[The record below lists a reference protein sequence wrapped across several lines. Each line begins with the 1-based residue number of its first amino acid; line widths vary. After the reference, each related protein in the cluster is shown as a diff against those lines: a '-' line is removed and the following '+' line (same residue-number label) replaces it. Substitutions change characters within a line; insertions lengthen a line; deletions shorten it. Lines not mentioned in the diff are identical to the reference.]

1 MRHTVVSTRLR
12 LDDVRRAWE
21 SSDPDLS
28 RLVVELAVQ
37 PDEKPETPPR
47 EGAPTFD
54 KFLSELRSTAFARK
68 PPEDQKHHRIEQFK
82 ALEAPTAEV
91 PLPDRLRLHEVIT
104 ALWEDNGPFARSC
117 LLEILARVPLR
128 YGPWRALKRIF
139 KEAEA
144 RDDTEV
150 LGALAAR
157 VDSATDAQEA
167 TGRTLGYLR
176 RRAWR
181 YLRRTGQTRPACYPD
196 AAADVLARYEETTP
210 WQVTWVANHIFYHE
224 TGDYNRTSFHL
235 KKGRSELNDRAFADL
250 WRRSPRPL
258 FGLLE
263 RARSDRVRR
272 FAADCLKADFRASL
286 REVEPGWVARLVG
299 VGSRPVDEFVVW
311 VLTNVPKFEQGA
323 FRSLGLHEAVLRLF
337 DSPSDPA
344 RAYATEYARTH
355 ARDLPVDELVRL
367 ADNNHPAVRRLAADL
382 LLARDPRKEVGLEAW
397 GRLLE
402 SSYGLELAKTAL
414 HKHFGARELTPDWFR
429 DRLLSRNPDASQFV
443 QKLLLEIHP
452 AASLGPDY
460 FVGLIEAADAKEAF
474 APGVIE
480 RFAMTQLARFD
491 VNAIDRD
498 TLRRLLLRPFTA
510 RNETYVWIDEGRLKA
525 QSLGLDYLKA
535 LAFHPDWEVDS
546 WIAALRRD
554 GPAWARELTFI
565 DDLSERVLSWL
576 GDVRRFAPADLGFE
590 WLLRLA
596 ARGESRYHNFA
607 VATMIKGFTPADF
620 APKAAETAATAA
632 GPATVDLGGAS
643 FLFTGKL
650 ATMQRKESED
660 KVRRAGGAV
669 ASGVTNKLHYLV
681 IGDEGSP
688 LYGHGKKGT
697 KQLKGEELNAAGA
710 NIRIISETAFLK
722 MLSGHVPQASQ
733 GDSLAGAERLW
744 EMAIAAGPADAPLA
758 RFAIKYIL
766 RHHPDIALAETDRP
780 VDPGAEIPTEFL
792 GFDRVKPLFAE
803 TRKPLR
809 DLALELARWEFARW
823 SPPADELVLLA
834 ESPHADVRR
843 FVAQALLAD
852 DAPEHR
858 RYRID
863 PESLTPAAVFRFC
876 ESADESTRALGMRL
890 IGRSP
895 RFRQPVELFRLIESP
910 DRRVRA
916 FVIRALWSLY
926 RDRGITEGWKPY
938 IPPATTVGAAAKK
951 SAQAQAES
959 RGPGPPARPEQ
970 LPASLRDLWAFLRRT
985 LFEIPPP
992 RPEKRPSE
1000 ASEAAERL
1008 KPFPARKAKVA
1019 LVETMRDLALEDAD
1033 FARVVLPILDE
1044 FMLSRGMSERA
1055 ACLVATT
1062 RIRHTHEVLRLDGGG
1077 GNP

>member
-1 MRHTVVSTRLR
+1 MTSRLR

-21 SSDPDLS
+21 SRDPELT
-28 RLVVELAVQ
+28 RLVVELAGE
-37 PDEKPETPPR
+37 PDENPTTPPR
-47 EGAPTFD
+47 EGAPTFA
-54 KFLSELRSTAFARK
+54 KFLAELHSQAFARK
-68 PPEDQKHHRIEQFK
+68 PADERKHHRIEQMK
-82 ALEAPTAEV
+82 ALESPTAEV
-91 PLPDRLRLHEVIT
+91 PLPDRLRLHEVIA
-104 ALWEDNGPFARSC
+104 ALWEENGPFARSC
-117 LLEILARVPLR
+117 LLEIIARVPLR
-128 YGPWRALKRIF
+128 YGPWRGLKRIF

-144 RDDTEV
+144 RDDIEV
-150 LGALAAR
+150 FGALAAR
-157 VDSATDAQEA
+157 IDSATAAQEI
-167 TGRTLGYLR
+167 TGRTLAYLR

-181 YLRRTGQTRPACYPD
+181 YLRRIAQARPACYAD
-196 AAADVLARYEETTP
+196 AAADVLSFYEESTS
-210 WQVTWVANHIFYHE
+210 WNNTWVANHIFYHE
-224 TGDYNRTSFHL
+224 TGDYNRSTFHL
-235 KKGRSELNDRAFADL
+235 KRGRSDPNDSAFAAL

-263 RARSDRVRR
+263 RARSDRVRQ
-272 FAADCLKADFRASL
+272 FAADRLKADFRASL

-337 DSPSDPA
+337 DSPSASA
-344 RAYATEYARTH
+344 RIYAAEYARTH

-367 ADNNHPAVRRLAADL
+367 ADNANAAVRRLAADL
-382 LLARDPRKEVGLEAW
+382 LQARDPRKEVGLEAW

-402 SSYGLELAKTAL
+402 SKYGLELASAAL
-414 HKHFGARELTPDWFR
+414 HKHFGARELTPEWFR
-429 DRLLSRNPDASQFV
+429 DRLFTRNPEAFAFV
-443 QKLLLEIHP
+443 QKLLLQTHP
-452 AASLGPDY
+452 AESLGPGY
-460 FVGLIEAADAKEAF
+460 FVGLIDAADAKEDIPPA
-474 APGVIE
+474 GVA
-480 RFAMTQLARFD
+480 RFAMGQIARFD
-491 VNAIDRD
+491 VNSLDQD
-498 TLRRLLLRPFTA
+498 VLRRLIIRPVTTQQTRA
-510 RNETYVWIDEGRLKA
+510 WVEEGRLKPRV
-525 QSLGLDYLKA
+525 LGLDFLKA
-535 LAFHPDWEVDS
+535 LAFHPDWEADP
-546 WIAALRRD
+546 WLAALRRD
-554 GPAWARELTFI
+554 GPAWARELKF
-565 DDLSERVLSWL
+565 DEAMSEKVLGWL

-596 ARGESRYHNFA
+596 ARGEPRYHNFA
-607 VATMIKGFTPADF
+607 VETMIKGFTPADF
-620 APKAAETAATAA
+620 APRAPEPAVPAVSAERA
-632 GPATVDLGGAS
+632 VDLGGAS

-650 ATMQRKESED
+650 ATMQRKEAED
-660 KVRRAGGAV
+660 KVREAKGAV
-669 ASGVTNKLHYLV
+669 ATSVTNKLHYLV
-681 IGDEGSP
+681 IGDEGSS
-688 LYGHGKKGT
+688 LYGHGKKGA

-722 MLSGHVPQASQ
+722 MLAGHAPRASQ
-733 GDSLAGAERLW
+733 GDALAGAERLW
-744 EMAIAAGPADAPLA
+744 EMVLAAGPGDAPLA

-780 VDPGAEIPTEFL
+780 VDPGAEVPAGFL
-792 GFDRVKPLFAE
+792 SFDRVKPLFAE

-863 PESLTPAAVFRFC
+863 PESLTPVAVFRFC

-890 IGRSP
+890 IGRSA
-895 RFRQPVELFRLIESP
+895 RFRQPEELFRLTESP

-916 FVIRALWSLY
+916 FVIRTLWSLY

-938 IPPATTVGAAAKK
+938 VPPATTVGAAAKK
-951 SAQAQAES
+951 AADRADG

-970 LPASLRDLWAFLRRT
+970 LPASLRDLWGFLRRT
-985 LFEIPPP
+985 LFEISPP
-992 RPEKRPSE
+992 RPEKRDADATESG
-1000 ASEAAERL
+1000 ERL

-1033 FARVVLPILDE
+1033 FARVVLPLLEE
-1044 FMLSRGMSERA
+1044 FMVSRGMSERA
-1055 ACLVATT
+1055 ACLVAVT
-1062 RIRHTHEVLRLDGGG
+1062 RIRHAHPGLRPGGG
-1077 GNP
+1077 EVAS

>member
-1 MRHTVVSTRLR
+1 MSTRLR

-21 SSDPDLS
+21 SSDPELS
-28 RLVVELAVQ
+28 NLVVDLAGQ
-37 PDEKPETPPR
+37 ADDKPETPPR
-47 EGAPTFD
+47 EGAPTFAR
-54 KFLSELRSTAFARK
+54 FLAELHSPAFARK
-68 PPEDQKHHRIEQFK
+68 PADEQKHRRIEQFK
-82 ALEAPTAEV
+82 ALESPTAEV

-117 LLEILARVPLR
+117 LMDIIARVPLK

-144 RDDTEV
+144 CDDTEV
-150 LGALAAR
+150 FGALAAR
-157 VDSATDAQEA
+157 VDSTHLAPEVTA
-167 TGRTLGYLR
+167 RTLAYLR

-181 YLRRTGQTRPACYPD
+181 YLRRTGQTRPACYAD
-196 AAADVLARYEETTP
+196 VAADVLAHYEDTTP
-210 WQVTWVANHIFYHE
+210 WHITWVANHIFYHE
-224 TGDYNRTSFHL
+224 TGDYNRSSFHL
-235 KKGRSELNDRAFADL
+235 KKARPDLNDRAFADL

-263 RARSDRVRR
+263 RARSDRVRQ

-286 REVEPGWVARLVG
+286 RDVEPGWVARLVG
-299 VGSRPVDEFVVW
+299 VGSGPVDEFVVW
-311 VLTNVPKFEQGA
+311 ILTNVPKFEQGA

-337 DSPSDPA
+337 DSPWQPA
-344 RAYATEYARTH
+344 RVYAAEYARTH
-355 ARDLPVDELVRL
+355 ARDLPLDDLIRL
-367 ADNNHPAVRRLAADL
+367 ADNGHEAVRRLAADL
-382 LLARDPRKEVGLEAW
+382 LQSRDPRKEVGLEAW

-402 SSYGLELAKTAL
+402 SQYGLELAKAAL

-429 DRLLSRNPDASQFV
+429 DRLFTRNAAAFDFV
-443 QKLLLEIHP
+443 QKFLLQIHP
-452 AASLGPDY
+452 AESLGPGY
-460 FVGLIEAADAKEAF
+460 FVGLIEAADAKEDVRPA
-474 APGVIE
+474 GVA
-480 RFAMTQLARFD
+480 RFAMSQLARFD
-491 VNAIDRD
+491 VNTLDRD
-498 TLRRLLLRPFTA
+498 VLRRLILRPATTA
-510 RNETYVWIDEGRLKA
+510 QARAWVDEGRLKP
-525 QSLGLDYLKA
+525 QGFGLDFLKA
-535 LAFHPDWEVDS
+535 LAFHPDWETDS
-546 WIAALRRD
+546 GIAELRRK
-554 GPAWARELTFI
+554 GPAWARELKF
-565 DDLSERVLSWL
+565 DEPLSEKVLEWL

-590 WLLRLA
+590 WLLKLA
-596 ARGESRYHNFA
+596 ARGEPRYHNFA

-620 APKAAETAATAA
+620 APKVSEPA
-632 GPATVDLGGAS
+632 GPAAVAEKAVDLGGAS

-650 ATMQRKESED
+650 ATMQRKEAED
-660 KVRRAGGAV
+660 KVRGAGGAV
-669 ASGVTNKLHYLV
+669 ASSVNHKLHYLV

-733 GDSLAGAERLW
+733 GDAIAGAERLW
-744 EMAIAAGPADAPLA
+744 EMAVAAGPGDAPLA
-758 RFAIKYIL
+758 RFAMKYIL

-780 VDPGAEIPTEFL
+780 VDPGAEVPAEFL
-792 GFDRVKPLFAE
+792 VFDRVKPLFAE

-863 PESLTPAAVFRFC
+863 PDSLTPAAVYRFC

-890 IGRSP
+890 IDRSP
-895 RFRQPVELFRLIESP
+895 RFRQPEELFRLTESP

-938 IPPATTVGAAAKK
+938 ILPATTVGAAAKK
-951 SAQAQAES
+951 AAQTQAES
-959 RGPGPPARPEQ
+959 RGTGPPARPEQ
-970 LPASLRDLWAFLRRT
+970 LPASLRDLWSFLRRT
-985 LFEIPPP
+985 LFEISPP
-992 RPEKRPSE
+992 RPEKRDADE
-1000 ASEAAERL
+1000 ASGERL
-1008 KPFPARKAKVA
+1008 KPFPARKAKIA

-1033 FARVVLPILDE
+1033 FARVILPILDE
-1044 FMLSRGMSERA
+1044 FMTSRGASERA

-1062 RIRHTHEVLRLDGGG
+1062 RIRHTHDVLRLAGGG
-1077 GNP
+1077 GAS